1 MGNDDRQYSYC
12 SCLKWFYRLS
22 GSQDL
27 RWALQI
33 RKSLNDLKTKRR
45 RRIRL
50 KASGRS
56 SPDLNW
62 MVQLSAAGLWWHLS
76 MVIHDF
82 RQQSWRRNH
91 WPVGWESSCPW
102 YTYNRMA
109 KYRELLKIRDSFLMP
124 STAKEKYWINLKLT
138 LDIGFYIT
146 ALGSSHRN
154 NALYKTDGTK
164 VISDGEL
171 TAMTLMIAESV
182 SKEKDIMT
190 TMVMNFLTI

>member
-12 SCLKWFYRLS
+12 SCVRWFYRLQ
-22 GSQDL
+22 GISQDI
-27 RWALQI
+27 RWTMQK
-33 RKSLNDLKTKRR
+33 KSVNDRNIETGGIW
-45 RRIRL
+45 IRL

-62 MVQLSAAGLWWHLS
+62 MVQLSAMNLWWHIS

-91 WPVGWESSCPW
+91 WPVGWESICPW

-124 STAKEKYWINLKLT
+124 STAEKRYWINPKLA

-146 ALGSSHRN
+146 DSYAHDSSIRTG
-154 NALYKTDGTK
+154 LFL
-164 VISDGEL
+164 IS
-171 TAMTLMIAESV
+171 
-182 SKEKDIMT
+182 
-190 TMVMNFLTI
+190 

>member
-45 RRIRL
+45 IRIRL

-146 ALGSSHRN
+146 VLPIGWLWSFIDADHSSYCRSGITSLKIVQWQH
-154 NALYKTDGTK
+154 
-164 VISDGEL
+164 VPEISR
-171 TAMTLMIAESV
+171 MTGFS
-182 SKEKDIMT
+182 
-190 TMVMNFLTI
+190 